1 MRAGRCNQYHGAKH
15 PLEFN
20 IRADLKNSLKREPC
34 MVVSYFNDGIGE
46 TEADLYQFKASLAYI
61 GQSRPSRAV

>member
-1 MRAGRCNQYHGAKH
+1 
-15 PLEFN
+15 
-20 IRADLKNSLKREPC
+20 